1 MRPEFSLPSP
11 FSDWLG
17 RTVVGADLERGEI
30 EVHYRPPAEARNR
43 LGLIAGG
50 ALAGM
55 LDSLTALV
63 ALCILPEG
71 EIAVHRS
78 LSVEYL
84 RPATTDSFRGF
95 GRALGRDGDTVRTTG
110 ELRDADD
117 RVLAR
122 ASAELRVRRSP
133 KSDV

>member
-1 MRPEFSLPSP
+1 MRPEFTLPSP

-17 RTVVGADLERGEI
+17 RTVVRADLERGEI
-30 EVHYRPPAEARNR
+30 EVHYHPPAEARNR
-43 LGLIAGG
+43 LGVIAGG

-78 LSVEYL
+78 LAVEYL
-84 RPATTDSFRGF
+84 RPATVDSFRGF
-95 GRALGRDGDTVRTTG
+95 GRAISREGDTVRTIG

-122 ASAELRVRRSP
+122 GSAELRVRRESTA
-133 KSDV
+133 

>member
-1 MRPEFSLPSP
+1 MRDLSRSSP

-17 RTVVGADLERGEI
+17 RSVVRADFERGEI
-30 EVHYRPPAEARNR
+30 EVHYRPPADARNR
-43 LGLIAGG
+43 LGVIAGG

-63 ALCILPEG
+63 ALCILPDG

-84 RPATTDSFRGF
+84 RPATADSFRGF
-95 GRALGRDGDTVRTTG
+95 GRALGRDGDTVRTIG

-122 ASAELRVRRSP
+122 ASAELRVRPEHRR
-133 KSDV
+133 DG

>member
-1 MRPEFSLPSP
+1 MRAEFSLRSP

-17 RTVVGADLERGEI
+17 RSVVRADVERGEI
-30 EVHYRPPAEARNR
+30 EVHFRPPAEARNR
-43 LGLIAGG
+43 LGVIAGG

-55 LDSLTALV
+55 LDSLTALA
-63 ALCILPEG
+63 ALCILPDD

-84 RPATTDSFRGF
+84 RPATEETFRGF
-95 GRALGRDGDTVRTTG
+95 GRVLGREGATVRTEG

-122 ASAELRVRRSP
+122 ASAELRVRREHR
-133 KSDV
+133 V